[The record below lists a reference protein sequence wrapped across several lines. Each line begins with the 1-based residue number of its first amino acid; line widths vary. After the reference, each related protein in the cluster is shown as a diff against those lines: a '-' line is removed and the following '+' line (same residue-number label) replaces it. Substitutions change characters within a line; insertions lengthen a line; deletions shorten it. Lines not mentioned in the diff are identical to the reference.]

1 MVKEG
6 TSVIGDIL
14 GSQVN
19 LLDFSCMIFTDHSS
33 HFNHVD
39 AGGCQFFQWIHKLTL
54 RLMINTFHFFK
65 HSIVLFTSLRYLSTP
80 LVLFLWGNILW
91 IQSPSSKSYCFTA
104 VFSCFLSLSL
114 HATLPLVGVYLYLFR
129 MGVGWMGEWVKNIT
143 QSSRSGEK
151 KPKAIT
157 IMNKKAIKTSSSL
170 NIDHIFS
177 QKNG

>member
-39 AGGCQFFQWIHKLTL
+39 ARECQFFQWIHKLTL
-54 RLMINTFHFFK
+54 RMMINTFHFFK

-104 VFSCFLSLSL
+104 VSPVSSLSL

-129 MGVGWMGEWVKNIT
+129 MGVGWMGEW
-143 QSSRSGEK
+143 
-151 KPKAIT
+151 KPSHNLQDKC
-157 IMNKKAIKTSSSL
+157 
-170 NIDHIFS
+170 
-177 QKNG
+177 